1 MIYIKERRWFWTKR
15 KSPFENNLYI
25 KYIYI
30 YSYKIN
36 KSNLISVKFLVFN
49 DTSSIWCNV
58 LGLPW
63 RMQNRIN
70 GASIVRYFN
79 RLYDVF
85 SLICNCSARRRR
97 KKRGLLLSSH
107 WFFKFHSYFIPIRA
121 PEYIIVVCVTFHPWL
136 PIPPFRPF
144 LCIITKVLTKGF
156 YARVVN
162 IQYTWTLVYTHPSIH
177 PYFNTTFIR
186 TDICIFMDD
195 KLKTLL
201 NRWVIVN
208 LT

>member
-30 YSYKIN
+30 YSYEIN

-58 LGLPW
+58 FGLPW

-85 SLICNCSARRRR
+85 SLICNCSEEEEKTRAS
-97 KKRGLLLSSH
+97 LVALIFQIPFL
-107 WFFKFHSYFIPIRA
+107 FYSYSR

-144 LCIITKVLTKGF
+144 LYIITKVLTKGF

-177 PYFNTTFIR
+177 TLILRSFGQ
-186 TDICIFMDD
+186 IFVFSWMI
-195 KLKTLL
+195 
-201 NRWVIVN
+201 N
-208 LT
+208 

>member
-85 SLICNCSARRRR
+85 SLICNCSEEEE
-97 KKRGLLLSSH
+97 KT
-107 WFFKFHSYFIPIRA
+107 RA
-121 PEYIIVVCVTFHPWL
+121 SLVALIFQI
-136 PIPPFRPF
+136 PF
-144 LCIITKVLTKGF
+144 LF
-156 YARVVN
+156 YSYSRPRVYYRRLRNVSSVVADSSFSSVSLYN
-162 IQYTWTLVYTHPSIH
+162 YKSTYQRLLCTCRKYTIYLDTGIHPSIH